1 MLNLIVC
8 VSLAIAQQGPD
19 GRFDQLFEAI
29 AGKPLP
35 GVAVGVVRD
44 GRVTAIRVAG
54 AADVASGSP
63 ITPSTI
69 FRLGSVTKSFTALAI
84 LQLHEQGRLSLADPL
99 SKYVPDYPH
108 ASRITVEQLLAHT
121 AGVPDFLPMEEVFKR
136 PLDFDPGTRINY
148 SNSGY
153 LLLGRVV
160 ERASGLPWEAYLKR
174 HVFDP
179 AGMTRTGFDAEP
191 VLPGRA
197 TGYQLSG
204 NGTYTPVSAG
214 DARGAQAAGGLYSTI
229 EDMTKWELA
238 LASGKLVHPET
249 LARAS
254 EPGLLAGGRRTA
266 YGLGFMTGTYRG
278 VRESGHG
285 GDITGYNSYVAR
297 YPDERF
303 TVIVLSNVGLRPAGP
318 VPDAGK
324 LARAVA
330 EIGLAGRLKAAD
342 APLRVAVPAAILDTY
357 VGVYR
362 LDAPEIVIRNMGGR
376 DIRIERDGD
385 RLTGELGSTRM
396 PLDAHSPTEFQ
407 APGSPAVLT
416 FIPGADAGARC
427 QELVVTLMGL
437 REYRAGRV
445 TGPGGQ
451 GTGPARV
458 DIAPVPQETLDRDRE
473 EVFVRAP
480 TPPARRAWP
489 HAVRHT
495 PALPADDQKRL
506 VDQGVE
512 LRWPG

>member
-1 MLNLIVC
+1 MLSLIVL
-8 VSLAIAQQGPD
+8 VSLAVAPQGPD
-19 GRFDQLFEAI
+19 GRLDQELEAI

-44 GRVTAIRVAG
+44 GRVETLKVAG
-54 AADVASGSP
+54 MADVAANTA

-84 LQLHEQGRLSLADPL
+84 LQLHEQNKLSLADPL

-108 ASRITVEQLLAHT
+108 AARITVEQLLGHT

-136 PLDFDPGTRINY
+136 PLDSDPGTRINY
-148 SNSGY
+148 SNNGY
-153 LLLGRVV
+153 LLLGRVI

-179 AGMTRTGFDAEP
+179 AGMTRTGYDADP
-191 VLPGRA
+191 LLPGRA

-229 EDMTKWELA
+229 EDMTRWELA
-238 LASGKLVHPET
+238 LASGKLVRPET

-254 EPGLLAGGRRTA
+254 APGVLPGGRRAA

-278 VRESGHG
+278 VREVGHG

-303 TVIVLSNVGLRPAGP
+303 TVIVLSNVGLRPAGL

-330 EIGLAGRLKAAD
+330 EIGLAGRLKD
-342 APLRVAVPAAILDTY
+342 AVAPVRVAVPPAVLDTY

-362 LDAPEIVIRNMGGR
+362 LEAPEIFIRNMGGR
-376 DIRIERDGD
+376 DIRILREGD
-385 RLTGELGSTRM
+385 RLSGEVGSARM

-416 FIPGADAGARC
+416 FIPGAEAGAPC
-427 QELVVTLMGL
+427 QALVLTMMGL
-437 REYRAGRV
+437 REFR
-445 TGPGGQ
+445 
-451 GTGPARV
+451 
-458 DIAPVPQETLDRDRE
+458 
-473 EVFVRAP
+473 
-480 TPPARRAWP
+480 
-489 HAVRHT
+489 AVRV
-495 PALPADDQKRL
+495 Q
-506 VDQGVE
+506 
-512 LRWPG
+512 